1 MMKEKIVACG
11 GFPLY
16 QTYEYRNIKWGADLE
31 DNEVISI
38 HTLVVDPLLHGQGL
52 GHKMLAHAVSPAKEN
67 NLRAVRI
74 DTLITNLP
82 AKRVY
87 EHFGFVYR

>member
-38 HTLVVDPLLHGQGL
+38 HILVVDPLLHGQGL
-52 GHKMLAHAVSPAKEN
+52 GHKMLAHIPG
-67 NLRAVRI
+67 
-74 DTLITNLP
+74 
-82 AKRVY
+82 KRKQSSCCKNRYPYHKSSCKKSV
-87 EHFGFVYR
+87 